1 MALRNL
7 RKLPDPLLRKISRPI
22 EKIDDRIL
30 MLIDDMIETMY
41 HEKGVGLAAP
51 QIGVLKRLVVID
63 IGEGPIPLINPKV
76 IETSGK
82 QKDTEGCLSV
92 PGKIGIVE
100 RPEYVKVSALNENNY
115 EFLIEGEGLMAR
127 ALLHEIDH
135 LDGRLY
141 IDIAEEVM
149 DADGEEIQ

>member
-30 MLIDDMIETMY
+30 VLIDDMVETMY

-63 IGEGPIPLINPKV
+63 IGEGPIALINPKV

-100 RPEYVKVSALNENNY
+100 RPEYVKVSALNENNE
-115 EFLIEGEGLMAR
+115 EFFIEGEGLMAR